1 MLRLLLLAALAAA
14 LAACVT
20 SPAPLPPDGPILY
33 TCADGTQ
40 LTATFA
46 GNVARV
52 AIVGGVSM
60 SLPNTST
67 GPDVPPFYSNGRY
80 GLRGR
85 GERTSWEVAGRAPSA
100 CRGR

>member
-1 MLRLLLLAALAAA
+1 MLRLLLLAAMAAA
-14 LAACVT
+14 LAACHT
-20 SPAPLPPDGPILY
+20 FSPPPLPPDGPILY

-40 LTATFA
+40 LTVTFA
-46 GNVARV
+46 GNEARV

-60 SLPNTST
+60 ALPNTGT
-67 GPDVPPFYSNGRY
+67 DVAPYYSNGRY

-85 GERTSWEVAGRAPSA
+85 GERASWEVARKAPTD